1 MLRSW
6 LLPAI
11 ALAAAGYTTYHV
23 VTTNRSPPPNAPP
36 IPPAQS
42 PFGETLAGAGVVE
55 ARTENISVGSQLPG
69 VVSRVLVAVDQPV
82 DKNEILFELDDR
94 HLQAD
99 LQVRAAERTAAQA
112 QLDRLMSMPRPEE
125 IPPSEARVRRLKA
138 ELAAAE
144 DLMKRAERLYASRS
158 VGEEEWIQRRQSVA
172 AAKELLQ
179 QAIDEDTL
187 LKKGAWASDIAV
199 AEASVALAQQQVQKI
214 EVEIDRLKVKS
225 PIAGRVLRVNVR
237 PGEYVGAPPGEPL
250 IVLGDIESLRVRID
264 IDEADIPDFQP
275 GMPAR
280 AFLRGK
286 TTDPIFLRF
295 VRVEPYVIPK
305 RSLTRAAQEH
315 VDTRVLQVI
324 YEVDEPTGRLYVGQ
338 LLDVFFDASVADE
351 PDETKVASKGNRP
364 TE

>member
-11 ALAAAGYTTYHV
+11 ALVAAAYTTYHV
-23 VTTNRSPPPNAPP
+23 VTTNQSPPPTAPP
-36 IPPAQS
+36 IRPAQS
-42 PFGETLAGAGVVE
+42 PFGATLAGAGIVE

-69 VVSRVLVAVDQPV
+69 VVSRVLVEVDQPIEKDMV
-82 DKNEILFELDDR
+82 LFELDDR

-99 LQVRAAERTAAQA
+99 LKVRTAERKAAQA
-112 QLDRLMSMPRPEE
+112 QLDRLTSMPRPEE
-125 IPPSEARVRRLKA
+125 IPPSEAKVRRLEA
-138 ELAAAE
+138 ELAAAK
-144 DLMKRAERLYASRS
+144 DLMERAERLYEARS
-158 VGEEEWIQRRQSVA
+158 VGEEEWIQRRQAVA

-179 QAIDEDTL
+179 QAKDEDSL

-199 AEASVALAQQQVQKI
+199 AEASVALAEQQVQKI

-225 PIAGRVLRVNVR
+225 PIAGRVLQVNVR

-250 IVLGDIESLRVRID
+250 IVLGDLDSLRVRID
-264 IDEADIPDFQP
+264 IDESDIPDFQP

-280 AFLRGK
+280 AFLRGQ
-286 TTDPIFLRF
+286 TTDPIPLRF

-305 RSLTRAAQEH
+305 RSLTRAAGEH

-324 YEVDEPTGRLYVGQ
+324 YEVDKATGPLYVGQ
-338 LLDVFFDASVADE
+338 LLDVFFDASLGREQGAGDGMAIAD
-351 PDETKVASKGNRP
+351 
-364 TE
+364 